1 MALSI
6 STLYR
11 KMKSLTG
18 LTASDYIRKARMQR
32 AEQLL
37 LEGKYSISEVAYM
50 VGINSNVH
58 FRQCF
63 KDEYGMLPSEYIK
76 QIRKE

>member
-1 MALSI
+1 
-6 STLYR
+6 
-11 KMKSLTG
+11 MK
-18 LTASDYIRKARMQR
+18 K

-37 LEGKYSISEVAYM
+37 LEGKYSISETAYM

-63 KDEYGMLPSEYIK
+63 KDEFGMLPSEYIK
-76 QIRKE
+76 QIKKE